1 MSDLRTELTK
11 VMNEWDKPMNTNFET
26 TTKAKGYAEKVF
38 DFLRARGNST
48 LDDVKKAI
56 PAGSTQS
63 AASTLKTLLDRGL
76 IARSEIPMPNYP
88 GFGRKTIYTYFTVS
102 DKYET
107 VNKGYW
113 KPKDKP
119 VKAKRTEP
127 VNVAPQENVFR
138 EKVKPELPPQ
148 PKQFNAEQ
156 FIETLTVTQAKAVY
170 LALRG
175 IFESRLHG

>member
-11 VMNEWDKPMNTNFET
+11 LMNEWDKPMNTNFET

-56 PAGSTQS
+56 PTGNTQS

-88 GFGRKTIYTYFTVS
+88 GFGRKTIFTYFTVS

-127 VNVAPQENVFR
+127 VSVATTENVFR
-138 EKVKPELPPQ
+138 DKVKPEPT
-148 PKQFNAEQ
+148 PKPFNAEQ